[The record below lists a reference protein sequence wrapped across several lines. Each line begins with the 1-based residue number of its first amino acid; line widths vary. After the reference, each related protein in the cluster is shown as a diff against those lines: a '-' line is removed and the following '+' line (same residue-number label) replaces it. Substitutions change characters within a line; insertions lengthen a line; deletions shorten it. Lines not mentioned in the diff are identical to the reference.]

1 MELVSALDLLKIKTV
16 SRVWVDSVW
25 GLEFTE
31 AEPLDVAVED
41 ELISNGPDAFRTVY
55 KLLLPFATDGEGNA
69 ENVWTVLG
77 DSGISTHALVAVL
90 SHFVVRR
97 NFKTADLTY
106 RLVALQAASLYL
118 LLLGIPGS
126 IANKV
131 FHPVLFDACLDLAKK
146 CWPQDSGKKRKKDA
160 FKSSQG
166 VSKGRK
172 RSKPHRK
179 DDEEEMEADVFGESN
194 EDEEMLFSGRD
205 LLEIR
210 NGIVLLVKTLLK
222 LLTRFSLKD
231 KPQCV
236 LKCAK
241 IFTQLTHFEP
251 VIGELTFEKE
261 PVIDDMGMLPE
272 LAYHGLKLLCLPKQ
286 GDGTEAV
293 KLVFHRLLYVLL
305 MMSEG
310 DSSRPSLLVPGA
322 AVFTARDQAIKF
334 VCHIVDELK
343 EVVVL
348 PTLCILLQHICVQM
362 VDKVEYRSSGAQT
375 VVKLLAKMPCA
386 KYASFMQWLHAFS
399 LHSKVVRRMF
409 ALDVAMALIEQPE
422 RQPESSL
429 SPEEAIFLQHKF
441 LVQVMVFGR
450 RSDRAP
456 SVRGHALSCLARC
469 LELQSPNTVENIQEL
484 FSATSAQTVLET
496 EGCEVTSN
504 VHETNLQKMGI
515 NFKTI
520 EMTGKG
526 EVTTF
531 ESKETMALLKRRSSD
546 EKTNVRK
553 SALQALMG
561 LLKHSVIPCTQEN
574 LAILSDR
581 CRDPAVSVKKKALQC
596 LMDLLAALPGSSLV
610 QMAWLRGVVPAIVDS
625 ESSVQEKA
633 LECLDQAII
642 GQIKSGGTYSNQH
655 VSQKLAWD
663 LLGLLCGESQDLGR
677 YFSKAFVIWSKQNKF
692 PSAFVNHLISH
703 TGLEHAS
710 AAWLLLSK
718 VSGSCSR
725 LNYGKILDA
734 WDEMIRT
741 SNVPVSTSCD
751 ILCVIGNIAAH
762 LNDET
767 KSRIVDDIMKWLKS
781 FEVPLEIIG
790 ASIETLFQLLKVETV
805 KDTQRMLNKH
815 CGELVSIC
823 ESYLSSVILNE
834 DGLQNFNEDLV
845 VRAFNSLTPYPYVK
859 HLYTLGVAALQ
870 CPAQVGKR
878 TSLLVQSILASNV
891 ELPSADNPDEPPAT
905 QPLSQFK
912 ASSLPT
918 VVRAHAFI
926 TLGKLCLQNE
936 DLAKSCIP
944 ALARELEVSTEVPVR
959 CNVVVVM
966 CDLCMRYTTMVDRYI
981 PNISACLKDR
991 EPLIREQTL
1000 ILLTNLLQE
1009 EFVKWKGSLFFRF
1022 VAVLVDPEPK
1032 IASLCEFCLV
1042 HLLLKRNPTMFSQH
1056 FIECIFHFNSYEK
1069 HEKYN
1074 KFPQTARERAQFSL
1088 QGAKNKEKRMK
1099 IYRFLLEHFTDEQ
1112 RFNITAKISQT
1123 ILANFV
1129 DGILPLDAEG
1139 AEILSDAFDVLSLK
1153 EIKLSAM
1160 RSPVERDEQ
1169 QDDEQLAMANA
1180 VMQVAQK
1187 KLISQVQKKNFIENV
1202 IPIIIALKTMLEKKR
1217 FPVLKDLMGYL
1228 QVMMQDYRSEVKDF
1242 FAADEQ
1248 LAAELE
1254 YDMKRF
1260 EKEQE
1265 MEQQMSSRRVT
1276 DSRPA
1281 STLPSNVTAGAA
1293 LATVPASP
1301 SPSVGRTVLAVQ
1313 ATPQMPGSA
1322 PPCFLSPKNVGSS
1335 SRRQTLS
1342 TSEVLSK
1349 ARTAARAS
1357 RLLQGRAGSASNQN
1371 TPVDGSAMISRRL
1384 QSSTTGDSSVANR
1397 AISTPQRSMT
1407 EVTFGDGLSVIFSAH
1422 GTEPKYPGNK
1432 DNMLFLM
1439 SPDKP
1444 HAPPKQWNVES
1455 PLCRKARG
1463 HRL

>member
-16 SRVWVDSVW
+16 SRVWVDGVW
-25 GLEFTE
+25 DLEFTE

-77 DSGISTHALVAVL
+77 DSGISTKGLVAVL

-97 NFKTADLTY
+97 NFKTANLTH
-106 RLVALQAASLYL
+106 RLVALQAASIYL
-118 LLLGIPGS
+118 LLLGMPGS
-126 IANKV
+126 VANKV

-146 CWPQDSGKKRKKDA
+146 CWPQDSGKKRKKEA

-166 VSKGRK
+166 DSKGRK
-172 RSKPHRK
+172 RPKPHRRA
-179 DDEEEMEADVFGESN
+179 DEEEMETDVFEEDN
-194 EDEEMLFSGRD
+194 QDEEMFFSARD

-222 LLTRFSLKD
+222 LLMRFSLKD

-241 IFTQLTHFEP
+241 IFTELTHFEP
-251 VIGELTFEKE
+251 VIGELAFEKE
-261 PVIDDMGMLPE
+261 PVIDDMGSLPE
-272 LAYHGLKLLCLPKQ
+272 LAYHGLKLLCLPKH
-286 GDGTEAV
+286 GEGTETV

-310 DSSRPSLLVPGA
+310 DSSHPSLLVPGA

-343 EVVVL
+343 EVVL

-362 VDKVEYRSSGAQT
+362 VDKVEYRNSGAQA

-386 KYASFMQWLHAFS
+386 EYTSFMKWFHAFS
-399 LHSKVVRRMF
+399 LHSKVARRMF
-409 ALDVAMALIEQPE
+409 ALDVVMALIEQPE
-422 RQPESSL
+422 RQPEASL
-429 SPEEAIFLQHKF
+429 SPEQAVFLQHKF

-456 SVRGHALSCLARC
+456 SVRGHALSCLAQC

-553 SALQALMG
+553 SALQALMS

-574 LAILSDR
+574 LAVLSDR

-596 LMDLLAALPGSSLV
+596 LMDLLTALPGSGLV
-610 QMAWLRGVVPAIVDS
+610 QMAWLRGVVPAVVDS

-642 GQIKSGGTYSNQH
+642 SQIKSGSAYSDQH
-655 VSQKLAWD
+655 VPQKLAWD

-692 PSAFVNHLISH
+692 SSAFVNHLISH

-718 VSGSCSR
+718 VSGTCSG
-725 LNYGKILDA
+725 LNYGKILDV

-741 SNVPVSTSCD
+741 SNVPASTSCH
-751 ILCVIGNIAAH
+751 ILCVIGDIAAH

-767 KSRIVDDIMKWLKS
+767 KGRIVDDIMKWLKS

-790 ASIETLFQLLKVETV
+790 ASIETLFQLLKVEAV
-805 KDTQRMLNKH
+805 KDTQRVLNKH

-823 ESYLSSVILNE
+823 ESYLSSVILSE
-834 DGLQNFNEDLV
+834 DGLQNFSEDLV
-845 VRAFNSLTPYPYVK
+845 VK
-859 HLYTLGVAALQ
+859 HLYTLGFAALQ

-878 TSLLVQSILASNV
+878 TFLLVQSILASNV
-891 ELPSADNPDEPPAT
+891 ELPSADKPDELPAS

-912 ASSLPT
+912 ASSMPT

-936 DLAKSCIP
+936 ELAKSCIP

-959 CNVVVVM
+959 GNVVVVM

-1009 EFVKWKGSLFFRF
+1009 EFVKWRGSLFFRF

-1074 KFPQTARERAQFSL
+1074 KFPQTARERDQFSL

-1112 RFNITAKISQT
+1112 RFNITTKISQT

-1242 FAADEQ
+1242 FVADEQ

-1265 MEQQMSSRRVT
+1265 MEQQMSSCGLT

-1281 STLPSNVTAGAA
+1281 STLASNVMAGAA
-1293 LATVPASP
+1293 LAPVPASP
-1301 SPSVGRTVLAVQ
+1301 SPSVGRAVLMVQ
-1313 ATPQMPGSA
+1313 ATPQVPGSA
-1322 PPCFLSPKNVGSS
+1322 PPCFLSSKNVGSS

-1349 ARTAARAS
+1349 ARTAARTS
-1357 RLLQGRAGSASNQN
+1357 RLLRGRAGSASDQN
-1371 TPVDGSAMISRRL
+1371 TPVNGSAMISRHL
-1384 QSSTTGDSSVANR
+1384 QGSTTGDSSVANR
-1397 AISTPQRSMT
+1397 AISTPQRTMS

-1422 GTEPKYPGNK
+1422 GTEPRSPGSQ
-1432 DNMLFLM
+1432 DNVLFLM

-1444 HAPPKQWNVES
+1444 RAPPRQWNVES
-1455 PLCRKARG
+1455 PLCRKTRG
-1463 HRL
+1463 RRL